1 MLAPYLV
8 DIISIPK
15 FAVSHS
21 KYLIERWH
29 RSRGHDQSN
38 ADDRVA
44 VESIGIGHHY
54 DACYGQDSSYYLYR
68 ERERER
74 ERASVSE
81 GWTTCCSQ
89 FGEKGTLSPYCRGGT
104 QQAHMASALLFSAE
118 ITSLTEPGLKQPN
131 YWVGCYFIVNKLFI
145 WYLRFLRAV
154 QKGSAL
160 RFTL

>member
-1 MLAPYLV
+1 MLALDLG
-8 DIISIPK
+8 DITSISK
-15 FAVSHS
+15 SAVSHS

-54 DACYGQDSSYYLYR
+54 DARYGQDSSYYLYR

-74 ERASVSE
+74 EQQWVKDGQHAA
-81 GWTTCCSQ
+81 Q
-89 FGEKGTLSPYCRGGT
+89 FGEKGTLSPYRRGGT
-104 QQAHMASALLFSAE
+104 QQAHMASALSFSAE

-131 YWVGCYFIVNKLFI
+131 
-145 WYLRFLRAV
+145 
-154 QKGSAL
+154 
-160 RFTL
+160 

>member
-1 MLAPYLV
+1 MLALDLV
-8 DIISIPK
+8 DITSIPK
-15 FAVSHS
+15 SAVSHS

-74 ERASVSE
+74 ASVSE

-89 FGEKGTLSPYCRGGT
+89 FGEKGTLSPYRRGET
-104 QQAHMASALLFSAE
+104 QQAHMASALSFSAE
-118 ITSLTEPGLKQPN
+118 ITSLTEPGLKQRN
-131 YWVGCYFIVNKLFI
+131 
-145 WYLRFLRAV
+145 
-154 QKGSAL
+154 
-160 RFTL
+160 